1 MTGNTEKLRVKVQL
15 CGDLSKKYVT
25 LYAEAAVSSQKE
37 SIYEIPRNFFLNN
50 CYYFSFIPLHT
61 YQIIR
66 WAGGF

>member
-37 SIYEIPRNFFLNN
+37 SIYEIPRNATILVLSH
-50 CYYFSFIPLHT
+50 YT
-61 YQIIR
+61 YIKLYDGMGVCR
-66 WAGGF
+66 S